1 MHQGLTIA
9 ITFAAGLGASLLIG
23 PLHAQAPSSAPGALV
38 IQAAPQAAGNLSPV
52 AFVLDTERRRV
63 MACRAPA
70 NAVGP
75 GPSCTGWTDLAK

>member
-1 MHQGLTIA
+1 MRQVICVGIA
-9 ITFAAGLGASLLIG
+9 FAAGVAAPLLVG
-23 PLHAQAPSSAPGALV
+23 PLHAQAPTTVPGALV
-38 IQAAPQAAGNLSPV
+38 IQTAPQTTTTVAPV

-75 GPSCTGWTDLAK
+75 GPSCSAWTDLAK